1 MKSRDNKTGRPL
13 IPIKTSKMKS
23 HKLLSSFIEYCLDNP
38 NQRFWQALV
47 NWSGYNKIFVL
58 KEVIINERRVINYN
72 EELEDVYYKERK

>member
-38 NQRFWQALV
+38 NQRFWQALR
-47 NWSGYNKIFVL
+47 NWSSYNTIFGYKS
-58 KEVIINERRVINYN
+58 NELLCPTQLMKN
-72 EELEDVYYKERK
+72 LEDTFYREGK